1 LPFMES
7 DRVRDILARAG
18 LERLPPRAVGAGA
31 AVVVFMAALALWR
44 FWPAAPAPEVP
55 FAAGAAEV
63 AEASLPESA
72 APEPVVVVHV
82 TGAVLRPGVYTMSPG
97 DRVAD
102 AVAAAGGALGS
113 AAPDAVNLARIIADG
128 ERIYIPTLDEV
139 EVGSL
144 GSGGEAEWGAGTSS
158 GAVSAAGVVDIN
170 RATAA
175 ELETLPGVGPAT
187 AQKIVDDRE
196 ANGPFATPE
205 DLMRVPGI
213 GAKKFEAM
221 RDQVSVG

>member
-1 LPFMES
+1 MES

-31 AVVVFMAALALWR
+31 VVLALMTAFALWR
-44 FWPAAPAPEVP
+44 FWPAAPATEVSFTTEP
-55 FAAGAAEV
+55 AEAG
-63 AEASLPESA
+63 EASLPGTA
-72 APEPVVVVHV
+72 APEPELVVHV

-128 ERIYIPTLDEV
+128 ERIYIPTLEEV
-139 EVGSL
+139 EAGAVANA
-144 GSGGEAEWGAGTSS
+144 GSGAEWGAGAPP

-175 ELETLPGVGPAT
+175 ELEALPGVGPAT
-187 AQKIVDDRE
+187 ARKIVDDRE

-213 GAKKFEAM
+213 GPKKFEAM
-221 RDQVSVG
+221 RDQVSTG